1 MTGDASSMAMKV
13 ALGTLGALASLL
25 LVIMI
30 DKISGHE
37 RAIAELNKGLA
48 VLESVV
54 DQHAHEEKR

>member
-1 MTGDASSMAMKV
+1 MAMKV
-13 ALGTLGALASLL
+13 ALGTLGALASLW